1 MFVCFFLVVL
11 IYQVNLPGKC
21 SLYRVLR
28 LSLPDD
34 VEFEVATDS
43 GATSVRMRS
52 GAPPRVVLAGQIGP
66 EATFPI
72 FEPFCALLSN
82 NPI

>member
-1 MFVCFFLVVL
+1 MTAERSGVFYLFL
-11 IYQVNLPGKC
+11 G
-21 SLYRVLR
+21 

-43 GATSVRMRS
+43 GATSVRRRS

-72 FEPFCALLSN
+72 FDLL
-82 NPI
+82 PC